1 MSKKQKN
8 SENKMYTALSFG
20 LIAFA
25 YFGFR
30 LVTQAG
36 QSGVVVQND
45 GYAMVGGTMI
55 LVAGILL
62 GYIYGKRRRW

>member
-8 SENKMYTALSFG
+8 SENKMYIALSFG

-30 LVTQAG
+30 FVTQAG
-36 QSGVVVQND
+36 QGGVVVQND

-55 LVAGILL
+55 FVAGILL
-62 GYIYGKRRRW
+62 GYIYGKRGRW